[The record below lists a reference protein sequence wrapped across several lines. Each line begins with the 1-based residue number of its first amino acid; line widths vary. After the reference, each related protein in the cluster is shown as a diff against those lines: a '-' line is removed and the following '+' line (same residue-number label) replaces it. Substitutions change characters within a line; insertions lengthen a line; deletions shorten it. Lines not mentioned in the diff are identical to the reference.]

1 MKFVN
6 RTEQNRTEQNP
17 YRASFGRRTE
27 LLQNLF
33 YCKTKSC
40 KVYFGR
46 LIGLLLVIRNKV
58 LSLIIL
64 NFFMQ
69 FSKFLNAHPSGHKAR
84 GYAFLSLSNTGFD
97 FRTAPLLFNFKI
109 KKIFFALLSFF
120 ILFTISCGKVYFSRL
135 IWLLLVIRNKILSLI
150 ILKFFMQFSKFLN
163 AHPSGHKARG
173 HAFLSLSNTGFD
185 FRTTPLLFNFK
196 IKKIFFTLLSFFI
209 LFTISCG
216 NENKTKNEIYK
227 RNISYYAGDWI
238 NSDTKEKIFII
249 NSNGSIIVNG
259 ENILPKSIK
268 KNSETNYTFKVM
280 PEWIN
285 KSSYTFNINF
295 INDAKGK
302 VNVGNLYFEINKIN

>member
-1 MKFVN
+1 
-6 RTEQNRTEQNP
+6 
-17 YRASFGRRTE
+17 
-27 LLQNLF
+27 
-33 YCKTKSC
+33 
-40 KVYFGR
+40 
-46 LIGLLLVIRNKV
+46 
-58 LSLIIL
+58 
-64 NFFMQ
+64 MQ

-84 GYAFLSLSNTGFD
+84 GY
-97 FRTAPLLFNFKI
+97 
-109 KKIFFALLSFF
+109 
-120 ILFTISCGKVYFSRL
+120 
-135 IWLLLVIRNKILSLI
+135 
-150 ILKFFMQFSKFLN
+150 
-163 AHPSGHKARG
+163 
-173 HAFLSLSNTGFD
+173 AFLSLSNTGFD

-216 NENKTKNEIYK
+216 NENKTKNEIYE
-227 RNISYYAGDWI
+227 RNISHYAGDWI

>member
-1 MKFVN
+1 MYSNVFSSEIRQQN
-6 RTEQNRTEQNP
+6 RTEQNRTEPLQGFLRSQNGFP
-17 YRASFGRRTE
+17 CQNRTKRIAE
-27 LLQNLF
+27 QTFSGFHCQQAQN
-33 YCKTKSC
+33 YYKTYSNCKTKSC
-40 KVYFGR
+40 KVYFSR
-46 LIGLLLVIRNKV
+46 LIGLLLAIRNKI

-64 NFFMQ
+64 NFFMP

-97 FRTAPLLFNFKI
+97 FRTTPLLFNFKI
-109 KKIFFALLSFF
+109 KKIFFA
-120 ILFTISCGKVYFSRL
+120 
-135 IWLLLVIRNKILSLI
+135 
-150 ILKFFMQFSKFLN
+150 
-163 AHPSGHKARG
+163 
-173 HAFLSLSNTGFD
+173 
-185 FRTTPLLFNFK
+185 
-196 IKKIFFTLLSFFI
+196 LLSFFI

-249 NSNGSIIVNG
+249 NSDGSIIVNG

-280 PEWIN
+280 PEWIK

-295 INDAKGK
+295 INDTKGK